1 MGYNCVKNEICLC
14 ARGSHEKRF
23 SGARGRGTKSKK
35 EEKMKVELSERDIVR
50 ILQWAESATKGSY
63 TTIEDGTLLTVE
75 EDILIRKLEGA
86 LKGQGSG
93 K

>member
-1 MGYNCVKNEICLC
+1 
-14 ARGSHEKRF
+14 
-23 SGARGRGTKSKK
+23 
-35 EEKMKVELSERDIVR
+35 MKVELSERDIVR

-63 TTIEDGTLLTVE
+63 TTVEDGTLLTVE